1 MFYKPRRLL
10 FYGDAEVYY
19 ELSCVAAVFLF
30 FGGGGGEQVGTGRH
44 IGRASERKTRE
55 ILLIPQKTAATQ
67 ANYEPI

>member
-19 ELSCVAAVFLF
+19 ELSCVAAGFFL
-30 FGGGGGEQVGTGRH
+30 GGGGEQVGTGRH

-67 ANYEPI
+67 ANCEPI